1 MDIFHVKVVR
11 HRGVFTPS
19 SPFTTINIL
28 MTSFVAV
35 NSTKKIPA
43 KVELKH
49 FVSFCKREIIFLK
62 MKRLNEKAARAN
74 NVSRL

>member
-43 KVELKH
+43 KVYNKIKNNFFE
-49 FVSFCKREIIFLK
+49 
-62 MKRLNEKAARAN
+62 NETIE
-74 NVSRL
+74 